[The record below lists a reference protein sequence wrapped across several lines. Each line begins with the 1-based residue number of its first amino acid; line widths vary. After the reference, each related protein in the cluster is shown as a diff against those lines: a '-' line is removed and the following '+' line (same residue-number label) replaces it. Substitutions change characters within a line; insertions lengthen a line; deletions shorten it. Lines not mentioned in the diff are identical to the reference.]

1 MKRKTKICALT
12 TISKTMDWFVV
23 ENMRNLAE
31 NGYEVTLICNME
43 PGFKERNADYARC
56 INIPMKRGVCVK
68 DLITMPFKLERIF
81 KKNNFDIIYYTSP
94 NVSLYSGLAGK
105 AAGIKNRVYC
115 QYGLRYVSYKGVKR
129 KVFKAAE
136 RLSCSLATTVRSAS
150 PKNRQTVIDSR
161 LCDENKI
168 KVLGIGGTIGVD
180 LKRCDAINKPETRNC
195 LRKKYSI
202 PENDFLFGFV
212 GRINA
217 DKGINELIEAFL
229 KLIESR
235 KDISLCLVGM
245 FDDTNKVNPELLK
258 KANESEKIFFTGDVP
273 PDQVY
278 SHIAMFDALVHPT
291 YREGFGMVLQ
301 EAMGMS
307 VPILT
312 TDVIGASEVVQKD
325 ISGLLVKPANAE
337 DLLQGMECI
346 LSDENLRNYLAKN
359 GRARAEK
366 YFNRPLMLANI
377 LEDLNSISQEKN

>member
-1 MKRKTKICALT
+1 MSKKKKICALT
-12 TISKTMDWFVV
+12 TISKTMDWFVT

-43 PGFKERNADYARC
+43 QGFKERNADYAKC
-56 INIPMKRGVCVK
+56 INISMKRGVCIK

-81 KKNNFDIIYYTSP
+81 KKNKFDIIYYTSP
-94 NVSLYSGLAGK
+94 NVSLYSGIAGK
-105 AAGIKNRVYC
+105 AAGVKNRVYC

-136 RLSCSLATTVRSAS
+136 KLSCSLATTVRSAS
-150 PKNRQTVIDSR
+150 PKNRQRVIDSG
-161 LCDENKI
+161 LCSADKI

-180 LKRCDAINKPETRNC
+180 LKRCDEIDKADTRKR
-195 LRKKYSI
+195 LRAENNI
-202 PENDFLFGFV
+202 PESDFLFGFV

-229 KLIESR
+229 KLGEER
-235 KDISLCLVGM
+235 KDVSLCLVGM
-245 FDDTNKVNPELLK
+245 FDDTNKVNDELIK
-258 KANESEKIFFTGDVP
+258 KAQASEKIFFTGDVP
-273 PDQVY
+273 PRQVY

-312 TDVIGASEVVQKD
+312 TDVIGASEVVERDK
-325 ISGLLVKPANAE
+325 SGLLVKPADVKA
-337 DLLQGMECI
+337 LKRGMERI
-346 LSDENLRNYLAKN
+346 LSDESLRLTLAEN
-359 GRARAEK
+359 GRKRAEK
-366 YFNRPLMLANI
+366 HFNRPLMLANI
-377 LEDLNSISQEKN
+377 LEDLNGILKEN